1 MAKGASKP
9 AKKRSGGLLIHV
21 AILLILMAIGWQLYS
36 LRSQVAGAQA
46 EKDRTAQQVETLKQ
60 SNDALRADIA
70 EGATDEKM
78 KDLPVTSWA
87 GPTRT
92 NTFFTTSPTDP
103 L

>member
-60 SNDALRADIA
+60 SN
-70 EGATDEKM
+70 EKM
-78 KDLPVTSWA
+78 KDLARDELGW
-87 GPTRT
+87 
-92 NTFFTTSPTDP
+92 TDP
-103 L
+103 DEYVFYDKSN

>member
-21 AILLILMAIGWQLYS
+21 
-36 LRSQVAGAQA
+36 AQA

-78 KDLPVTSWA
+78 KDLARDELGW
-87 GPTRT
+87 
-92 NTFFTTSPTDP
+92 TDP
-103 L
+103 DEYVFYDKSN